1 MEKLTNQPNLFLI
14 NGGAVFYTCSAF
26 ELKEDRSFTAV
37 GDRDPDRMI
46 IRYSGY
52 FQDVELPSFFDLGE
66 NSQLVLVPL
75 NGLFNRKAFLIF
87 IYSWSTKIVEKV
99 RIHELIKFLAEPLE
113 KMPWEATSF

>member
-14 NGGAVFYTCSAF
+14 NGGSVFYTCSAF
-26 ELKEDRSFTAV
+26 ELKEEV
-37 GDRDPDRMI
+37 RDPEKLI

-113 KMPWEATSF
+113 KLPWEAESF